1 MNRLGELA
9 AMDTTLVEQ
18 LGHRLAVRGRELADD
33 WAGHESALA
42 DLERAIGDD
51 VLGAAFRAM
60 YATESATV
68 KAAAQLVAA
77 SLRRDGEIA
86 GTSARLYA
94 EADGLAAG
102 LHRPPSSPDPRA

>member
-1 MNRLGELA
+1 MSPFLTPASFSIASTTGCALQN
-9 AMDTTLVEQ
+9 DT
-18 LGHRLAVRGRELADD
+18 
-33 WAGHESALA
+33 
-42 DLERAIGDD
+42 
-51 VLGAAFRAM
+51 
-60 YATESATV
+60 TESATV